1 MNLRWQMKNNF
12 IPSFSCAA
20 KILNGHLKWLQIYL
34 LKHCATSEVV
44 KSIKNTIHEKKFCQ
58 APKWCSNFLNLIL
71 NMFYVIFLYHFESE
85 SNFPI
90 TWWFFM
96 SLLYRPLSHTYVLA
110 VYDPHECG
118 PIHSESQLE
127 CRLIS
132 HWIKFTSGIELPNL
146 AVCIDQIYCIMIK

>member
-34 LKHCATSEVV
+34 LKHCATLEVV
-44 KSIKNTIHEKKFCQ
+44 KLIKNTIHEKKFCQ

-96 SLLYRPLSHTYVLA
+96 SLTIPTTFTYISISCVWSTWMWTNPFRISTWVQIDFSLNK
-110 VYDPHECG
+110 
-118 PIHSESQLE
+118 IHF
-127 CRLIS
+127 RD
-132 HWIKFTSGIELPNL
+132 WIT
-146 AVCIDQIYCIMIK
+146 